1 MALVGMLGF
10 VVMFAAFVILPTQIR
25 KRHERRAEDE

>member
-25 KRHERRAEDE
+25 KRHEQRMDDE